1 MRYCLLAV
9 SFGWGRKREREV
21 YCNLNTRHCDL
32 ADILCIG
39 LPKSIRENI
48 LFGRKDTSEAQ
59 MIEAA
64 KKTDCHDFIMKLPE
78 GYGTVTGEAGSTL
91 SGGEKQRIA
100 IARAL
105 LKNAQYALR
114 ATWIGTL
121 SALFGYSN
129 IKTTMAYTHV
139 LNRGG

>member
-1 MRYCLLAV
+1 MYVRFARHLAY
-9 SFGWGRKREREV
+9 F
-21 YCNLNTRHCDL
+21 NLDTRHCDL

-64 KKTDCHDFIMKLPE
+64 KKASCHDFIMKLPE
-78 GYGTVTGEAGSTL
+78 EYDTVAGEAGSTL
-91 SGGEKQRIA
+91 FGGEKQRIA

-114 ATWIGTL
+114 A
-121 SALFGYSN
+121 A
-129 IKTTMAYTHV
+129 
-139 LNRGG
+139 

>member
-9 SFGWGRKREREV
+9 SFGWEHKSGRYISTLIRYIATSRI
-21 YCNLNTRHCDL
+21 YFASASRNNLGKYFVR
-32 ADILCIG
+32 
-39 LPKSIRENI
+39 
-48 LFGRKDTSEAQ
+48 RKDASEEQ

-78 GYGTVTGEAGSTL
+78 GYGTVTGEAGSML
-91 SGGEKQRIA
+91 SGGEEQRIA

-114 ATWIGTL
+114 A
-121 SALFGYSN
+121 A
-129 IKTTMAYTHV
+129 
-139 LNRGG
+139 

>member
-1 MRYCLLAV
+1 MYVRFARHLAY
-9 SFGWGRKREREV
+9 F
-21 YCNLNTRHCDL
+21 NLDTRHCDL

-78 GYGTVTGEAGSTL
+78 EYDTVAGEAGSML

-114 ATWIGTL
+114 A
-121 SALFGYSN
+121 A
-129 IKTTMAYTHV
+129 
-139 LNRGG
+139 